1 MKSGPTSIILKIYFT
16 RLTPREQLKL
26 VLTRSNLENIFS
38 SLTLETG
45 AENNKCFDK
54 KCFDITVNKKSFEN
68 FFEVGHSFPKKIVLF
83 ASLKAL

>member
-1 MKSGPTSIILKIYFT
+1 MLPTSIILKIYFT

-45 AENNKCFDK
+45 AENNKCFD
-54 KCFDITVNKKSFEN
+54 ITVNKKSFEK